1 MLVIKEMKCHYYE
14 QNKCLSCRWI
24 DKPYSSQ
31 LHDKQRCLKEHLN
44 SFSPLTIFPPIASSD
59 SAFRNKAKMAVLG
72 TVEKP
77 ILGIMTNN
85 EAIDLCDCPLYT
97 NTMKLV
103 LSKIKNYIKQLQ
115 LVPYNIKKMKGE
127 LKFIILTQ
135 AEDQFM
141 LRFVLRS
148 AKYQT
153 KIASSIAFL
162 QNYIPNLA
170 VISINIQPTHAAIL
184 EGKEEIILTRQTYF
198 PVKLNNVPLFLHKGS
213 FFQTNTAV
221 ASQLYLTAREW
232 LANLPIKS
240 IWDLFCGVGGF
251 GLHCTNSQRSLVGIE
266 INPEAI
272 DCAKLSANHLGFSDV
287 RFQSLDASQFAVNQN
302 SDIPDLILVNPP
314 RRGIGSTLINFLQTV
329 SPRYI
334 LYSSC
339 NLTSLVSDLK
349 SLIGYRMLS
358 VQLFD
363 MFPHSEHM
371 EILVLMEKI

>member
-1 MLVIKEMKCHYYE
+1 M
-14 QNKCLSCRWI
+14 
-24 DKPYSSQ
+24 
-31 LHDKQRCLKEHLN
+31 
-44 SFSPLTIFPPIASSD
+44 
-59 SAFRNKAKMAVLG
+59 
-72 TVEKP
+72 
-77 ILGIMTNN
+77 
-85 EAIDLCDCPLYT
+85 
-97 NTMKLV
+97 
-103 LSKIKNYIKQLQ
+103 
-115 LVPYNIKKMKGE
+115 
-127 LKFIILTQ
+127 
-135 AEDQFM
+135 
-141 LRFVLRS
+141 
-148 AKYQT
+148 
-153 KIASSIAFL
+153 
-162 QNYIPNLA
+162 
-170 VISINIQPTHAAIL
+170 
-184 EGKEEIILTRQTYF
+184 
-198 PVKLNNVPLFLHKGS
+198 GS
-213 FFQTNTAV
+213 FLW
-221 ASQLYLTAREW
+221 SRR
-232 LANLPIKS
+232 
-240 IWDLFCGVGGF
+240 F